1 MNSREFIRE
10 LGQFDMG
17 IEDSN
22 LKQYAIHVLRVADHF
37 KVTDIDLFV
46 PNPNNKSLDPVLRCK
61 ENDIFVFTLIAM
73 AKLEFALPLEMIS
86 DDERPSVYYAHH
98 LQHEMSLPLDTS
110 DTSMVRRILYKLGY
124 VQFSYKNPNRF
135 ILKRLYNKKF
145 TLFEGYRS
153 YSYQYQATT
162 SGFWFVDYN
171 YIPAVQNELLVSIYP
186 ETILP
191 PIQ

>member
-1 MNSREFIRE
+1 MNTREFIRE
-10 LGQFDMG
+10 LGQFYMG

-22 LKQYAIHVLRVADHF
+22 LKQYATHVLRMADHF
-37 KVTDIDLFV
+37 RVTDTDLFV
-46 PNPNNKSLDPVLRCK
+46 PDPNNKSLDPVLSCR
-61 ENDIFVFTLIAM
+61 ENSIFILTLIAM

-86 DDERPSVYYAHH
+86 DDEQPSVYYAHH
-98 LQHEMSLPLDTS
+98 LQRKMSLPLDTR

-124 VQFSYKNPNRF
+124 VQFSYKDPNRF
-135 ILKRLYNKKF
+135 ILKRLYNKKL
-145 TLFEGYRS
+145 TLSEGYRS

-171 YIPAVQNELLVSIYP
+171 YIPSVQNELLVSIYP